1 MNDVSGNGSL
11 WAKILAGLALSL
23 LAVGCSEEG
32 GDYLDQGDNLAET
45 AGDLSAP
52 KPILKRPSKSSTVA
66 ITGDDQY
73 VLMVNPEDDSVSI
86 FNTGGNA
93 TSAWRTAKLATGNEP
108 SSVVIHP
115 NDDTAFVA
123 NRAAATVVKI
133 TGIRSAHPQVS
144 APYAVGSEPTGL
156 ALSPSGAYL
165 YVAEFAEGRVS
176 VFRTANMTI
185 YGYIDAPEHPRAI
198 AVTNNG
204 DQWDDDELVV
214 VPEFFGELNGT
225 ETADDSRT
233 GLVRTYKVSDLS
245 ARREITFEPLDSG
258 FAPLTAPAG
267 TPTVTTSPNQL
278 WSVAVVGSKIYLP
291 SVSASPAPP
300 INFVTNV
307 QPVAYV
313 GDLGAWAEDKS
324 VFGTANLAR
333 LVRDQVSSP
342 TRFFLA
348 DTVDVSFVGSSVGY
362 YVSRGAD
369 AVQRVEYGNHGPM
382 LGTPDVK
389 QIELNTVPAG
399 SSLRCQNPTG
409 IVTAHDGDRAFVNCW
424 VTRALGVIDFSS
436 QSLAKTVQS
445 AGIAANETDVQ
456 LGRRFYFTGR
466 GRWSKN
472 AWSDCGSCH
481 PDGYTDNVTWSF
493 PAGPRQTTAMDGSFS
508 HGPGAQKQR
517 IFNWTGIFDEIHDF
531 ERNTRGVSGGLGAI
545 TTAPAGGCAGDR
557 GGDISQ
563 EVRVDFEPA
572 PPAAPAANPGGLGL
586 PVKDVQNTT
595 PGICVKDWDKVEAFV
610 KTIRPPRA
618 PRGLDAAAV
627 ARGKVLFG
635 DGWSNAG
642 CVKCHGGAGWTVSR
656 LFYTPSAAENDR
668 LDNAPFA
675 LPPEIPAAW
684 NNHTLQIQNELT
696 APGVVTPPEQV
707 SCVIRNVQTF
717 GPAALEK
724 KDSGALAQGTQG
736 FNVPSLYGMS
746 LGAPFLH
753 NGAARTPQDLFD
765 NPAFQNHITAGNPWW
780 ISRQGS
786 SSNAWRAKADLIA
799 FVLSIDPWQT
809 EQAIPAGFDAC
820 PAPGGGW

>member
-1 MNDVSGNGSL
+1 MNDVIRKCSL
-11 WAKILAGLALSL
+11 SAGLLAGLALSL
-23 LAVGCSEEG
+23 LAVACTEEG
-32 GDYLDQGDNLAET
+32 GDYLDPGDGLAET
-45 AGDLSAP
+45 AGAVQAP
-52 KPILKRPSKSSTVA
+52 KPILKRASKSSTVA

-86 FNTGGNA
+86 FATGSGA
-93 TSAWRTAKLATGNEP
+93 SAWRTAKLTTGNEP

-115 NDDTAFVA
+115 DDDTAFVA

-156 ALSPSGAYL
+156 ALSPTGAYL
-165 YVAEFAEGRVS
+165 FVAELAEGRIS
-176 VFRTANMTI
+176 VIRTSNMTVR
-185 YGYIDAPEHPRAI
+185 GHIDAPEHPRAV
-198 AVTNNG
+198 AVTNDN
-204 DQWDDDELVV
+204 DQWDDDELVI
-214 VPEFFGELNGT
+214 VPEFFGELNGA
-225 ETADDSRT
+225 ETADDSRS

-245 ARREITFEPLDSG
+245 AQPSIAFEPLDSG
-258 FAPLTAPAG
+258 FVPVTAPAG
-267 TPTVTTSPNQL
+267 TPTVLTSPNQL
-278 WSVAVVGSKIYLP
+278 WSVAVVGSKIYVP

-300 INFVTNV
+300 ISFVTNV

-324 VFGTANLAR
+324 ARGTANLAR
-333 LVRDQVSSP
+333 LVRDQVSGSS
-342 TRFFLA
+342 RFFLA

-369 AVQRVEYGNHGPM
+369 VVQRVEYGDHGPM

-399 SSLRCQNPTG
+399 STLRCQNPTG
-409 IVTAHDGDRAFVNCW
+409 IVTAHEGGYAYVNCW
-424 VTRALGVIDFSS
+424 VTRALGVIDFSN

-445 AGIAANETDVQ
+445 DSIAASETDVQ

-481 PDGYTDNVTWSF
+481 PDGLSDNITWSF

-508 HGPGAQKQR
+508 HGPGAQQQR
-517 IFNWTGIFDEIHDF
+517 VFNWTAIFDEIHDF

-572 PPAAPAANPGGLGL
+572 PPATPAPNPGGLGL

-610 KTIRPPRA
+610 KTIRPARA
-618 PRGLDAAAV
+618 PRWLDNAAV
-627 ARGKVLFG
+627 ARGEVLFG
-635 DGWSNAG
+635 DGWANAG

-656 LFYTPSAAENDR
+656 RFYTPSAVVNDQ
-668 LDNAPFA
+668 LDDAPFA
-675 LPPEIPAAW
+675 LPPRISPAL
-684 NNHTLQIQNELT
+684 NNHTLQIQPELT
-696 APGVVTPPEQV
+696 AAGVVTAPEQV

-736 FNVPSLYGMS
+736 YNVPSLYGMS
-746 LGAPFLH
+746 LGAPYLH
-753 NGAARTPQDLFD
+753 NGAARTLQDLFD
-765 NPAFQNHITAGNPWW
+765 NPALQNHILAGNPWW
-780 ISRQGS
+780 ISRQ
-786 SSNAWRAKADLIA
+786 SNAWRAKADLIA
-799 FVLSIDPWQT
+799 FILSIDPWQA

-820 PAPGGGW
+820 PSAGWGN